1 MHKNEIETAEPINI
15 SFYKMIIFANMVTKK
30 RSGQKHD
37 IDLYKI

>member
-1 MHKNEIETAEPINI
+1 MHKNEIETAEPI